1 MSAPATSPRPDFD
14 VVVIGGGPNG
24 AAAAA
29 LLARHAGLEAA
40 RVLLVAPELAQGTV
54 EPPGAALRVIALSRA
69 SEQLLRQAGAWERIP
84 AAQRCAYERMRVW
97 HATVPPDGSEVLEF
111 RAAEL
116 AEPDLGHIIENRA
129 VSAAAVAA
137 FREAGGNVRA
147 ARVQGLAADAA
158 GVTLLLEDGSVRA
171 RLVVAA
177 DGARS
182 AVREWLGLPVQVH
195 DYRQLAIVANVR
207 TARPHAHTA
216 WQRFVSGGTLAFLPL
231 ASGECSIVWS
241 VPEAEGRA
249 LVALPIDEFN
259 ARLTAASDGVLG
271 ACVVAAGPIA
281 LPLRRSLSE
290 SMIAPRVALLGDAAH
305 VIHPLAGQGANL
317 GLLDAGALA
326 EVLAAAVAEGE
337 DVGAAR
343 ILRRYEQ
350 SRRAHDELVGTAMS
364 AINTLFARGPGPAGW
379 LAARLLG
386 AAGAIAPIRRGLA
399 RAAMGLDGELPR
411 LARRGR

>member
-1 MSAPATSPRPDFD
+1 MNVPADFD

-29 LLARHAGLEAA
+29 LLARHVGLAPG
-40 RVLLVAPELAQGTV
+40 RVALVAPELAPDVV
-54 EPPGAALRVIALSRA
+54 EPSEAALRVIALSRA
-69 SEQLLRQAGAWERIP
+69 SEQLLRQANAWDRIP

-97 HATVPPDGSEVLEF
+97 HASVPWDGPEVLEF

-137 FREAGGNVRA
+137 FREAGGVVHA
-147 ARVQGLAADAA
+147 ARVQGLAVDAT
-158 GVTLLLEDGSVRA
+158 GVTLQLAGGSLRT

-207 TARPHAHTA
+207 TAKPHAHTA
-216 WQRFVSGGTLAFLPL
+216 WQRFVDGGTLAFLPL

-241 VPEAEGRA
+241 VPEAQGRA
-249 LVALPIDEFN
+249 LMALPAADFD
-259 ARLTAASDGVLG
+259 ARLTAASDRVLG
-271 ACVVAAGPIA
+271 ACRVAGGPIA

-317 GLLDAGALA
+317 GLLDAGALVDA
-326 EVLAAAVAEGE
+326 LAAAVAEGE
-337 DVGAAR
+337 DPGAPR

-350 SRRAHDELVGTAMS
+350 ARRAHDELVGNAMS
-364 AINTLFARGPGPAGW
+364 AINSLFARGSGPGGW

-386 AAGAIAPIRRGLA
+386 AAGAIAPMRRALA
-399 RAAMGLDGELPR
+399 RAAMGLDGDLPR